1 VATVAVRRNSWLN
14 FSELL
19 ESDAG
24 ITFWDQPEIPNIT
37 PQSNDVFITVDDRTA
52 GNLDLIAFELYGDP
66 DLWWVIALANK
77 IELIP
82 TDVRVNMRLRIPN
95 LSFVKNLMA
104 KGGLK

>member
-1 VATVAVRRNSWLN
+1 LANVAVRRNSWLN
-14 FSELL
+14 FSQLL
-19 ESDAG
+19 ESDG
-24 ITFWDQPEIPNIT
+24 IAFWDQPDIPDIT
-37 PQSNDVFITVDDRTA
+37 PQDNDTFVTVDDRTA
-52 GNLDLIAFELYGDP
+52 GNLDLIAFEAYGDP

-82 TDVRVNMRLRIPN
+82 TDVLVNSRLRIPN

>member
-1 VATVAVRRNSWLN
+1 MATVAVRRNSWLN
-14 FSELL
+14 FAQLL
-19 ESDAG
+19 EQDGVA
-24 ITFWDQPEIPNIT
+24 FWDQPDIPDIT
-37 PQSNDVFITVDDRTA
+37 PQQNDRFITVDDRTA
-52 GNLDLIAFELYGDP
+52 GNLDLIAFELYADP
-66 DLWWVIALANK
+66 DLWWVIALANN